1 VLWGYSSPPFEVAHP
16 VTVRSAYQTQT
27 IPLWSPVTLKK
38 NLESFKW
45 SSNIVMYIIQVA
57 GPLKL
62 SYFIAVWAMIDFE
75 TPMGLKRDTTER
87 QATM

>member
-1 VLWGYSSPPFEVAHP
+1 
-16 VTVRSAYQTQT
+16 
-27 IPLWSPVTLKK
+27 
-38 NLESFKW
+38 
-45 SSNIVMYIIQVA
+45 MYIIQVA